1 MFKNSEIGRNCKYT
15 KFLKN
20 LVLNNDEDTSLPT
33 ETRWICLPKVDTV
46 KDTIRSSADVF
57 RRSTVRSTLAGRG
70 KSSTFVTGKNLLVF
84 FINISAHLL

>member
-57 RRSTVRSTLAGRG
+57 SEINACWTR
-70 KSSTFVTGKNLLVF
+70 KVF
-84 FINISAHLL
+84 NISNRKESACILQ